1 MKSKIAFI
9 LIILSSFILYQC
21 SIYQTMTN
29 LSRLQFKVGEI
40 NGFKVNNIDITNKS
54 SLTDFSPTD
63 VLALTSSFS
72 QGKLPV
78 SFVLNVDAK
87 NPNDG
92 TGGYAR
98 TDATLKSFKWRL
110 FIDDT
115 ETISGDIDSPVTVP
129 GTGEVTKIPLRI
141 NVDLF
146 QFFKNQGFDKVI
158 NLALTLGG
166 KNSTTSK
173 ITLYATPTVSTIF
186 GDIKY
191 PGELKI
197 IDTQF
202 TN

>member
-78 SFVLNVDAK
+78 SFVLNVDTK

>member
-1 MKSKIAFI
+1 MKNKILFAVITLTTFAV
-9 LIILSSFILYQC
+9 YQC
-21 SIYQTMTN
+21 SVYQAITN
-29 LSRLQFKVGEI
+29 LSRLQFKVGEVS
-40 NGFKVNNIDITNKS
+40 GFRVNNIDISNKS

-92 TGGYAR
+92 TGGYPK

-115 ETISGDIDSPVTVP
+115 ETISGDIDAPVTVP
-129 GTGEVTKIPLRI
+129 GTGEVIKIPLRI
-141 NVDLF
+141 NIDLI
-146 QFFKNQGFDKVI
+146 QFFKDQGFDKVI

-166 KNSTTSK
+166 KNGSTSK

-186 GDIKY
+186 GNITY

-197 IDTQF
+197 IDANF

>member
-1 MKSKIAFI
+1 MKSKRSFI
-9 LIILSSFILYQC
+9 LIILFSFILYQC

-29 LSRLQFKVGEI
+29 LSRLQFKVGNI

-54 SLTDFSPTD
+54 SLKDFSPTD
-63 VLALTSSFS
+63 VLTLTSSFS

-110 FIDDT
+110 FIDDI

-129 GTGEVTKIPLRI
+129 GTSEVTKIPLRI
-141 NVDLF
+141 NIDLF
-146 QFFKNQGFDKVI
+146 QFFKNQGFDKII